1 MGKGCS
7 SQRVCST
14 PLFSL
19 LPAITALFS
28 CSPPARRSRTG
39 SQVFVFFFFLNP
51 ATPLPISRA
60 ALRSSTFTSPRPHSR
75 PSSPSSL
82 PLVRTR
88 RRQLPRCS
96 PPAAILAVWTWQQ
109 KLFGSSV
116 GLPADHLLSPLFRP
130 LLPSLSSSPP
140 LPSAPRGQ
148 PALTGWQTV
157 SLSLVPNRCLF
168 VGGRTG
174 LVPRLL
180 I

>member
-60 ALRSSTFTSPRPHSR
+60 ALRSSTFTSPRPHPR

-116 GLPADHLLSPLFRP
+116 GLLDSLLTIFSPPFFAPSFLPCPPLLLSPL
-130 LLPSLSSSPP
+130 
-140 LPSAPRGQ
+140 
-148 PALTGWQTV
+148 
-157 SLSLVPNRCLF
+157 
-168 VGGRTG
+168 
-174 LVPRLL
+174 RLEDSRL
-180 I
+180 